1 MMRIYNLKPEVEL
14 LNKNLKRMYPFIL
27 NVCGVEIISK
37 IREYSPSMEIYLEV
51 SPLHICE
58 LCNPNT
64 ERTIQKLLKTETS
77 SLIKCIFSEWD
88 GSPIRFIFFPTM
100 PEKITIFDSLN
111 IK

>member
-27 NVCGVEIISK
+27 NVSGVEIICK
-37 IREYSPSMEIYLEV
+37 TYSSSMEIYLEV
-51 SPLHICE
+51 SPLHYCE
-58 LCNPNT
+58 LSSNPNT
-64 ERTIQKLLKTETS
+64 ERTILKLLKTETY
-77 SLIKCIFSEWD
+77 SLIRCIFSEWD

>member
-1 MMRIYNLKPEVEL
+1 MMRTYNLKPEVEL
-14 LNKNLKRMYPFIL
+14 LNKNLKRMCPFIL
-27 NVCGVEIISK
+27 NVSGVEIISTT
-37 IREYSPSMEIYLEV
+37 YSLSMEVYLEV
-51 SPLHICE
+51 SPLHYCE
-58 LCNPNT
+58 LSSNPNT
-64 ERTIQKLLKTETS
+64 ERTILELLKTETS

>member
-27 NVCGVEIISK
+27 NVCGVEIISTT
-37 IREYSPSMEIYLEV
+37 YSLSMEVYLEV
-51 SPLHICE
+51 SPLHYCE
-58 LCNPNT
+58 LSSNPNT

-100 PEKITIFDSLN
+100 SEKITIFDSLN
-111 IK
+111 K